1 MLGIPADS
9 FTMVYQNAST
19 RQIMGWNELWGTPR
33 TKEVAIDIGSVFLFS
48 TTIGEEEAL
57 EALLKTLFE
66 LEQAGIGR
74 RKAEGFGRICVSD
87 QFHQEVAL
95 K

>member
-1 MLGIPADS
+1 
-9 FTMVYQNAST
+9 
-19 RQIMGWNELWGTPR
+19 
-33 TKEVAIDIGSVFLFS
+33 
-48 TTIGEEEAL
+48 
-57 EALLKTLFE
+57 LKALFE
-66 LEQAGIGR
+66 LEEAGVGR